1 MDASARIFIAGAGGL
16 VGSAV
21 VRHLRAEGFTNLLT
35 PNRTELD
42 LTDQTAINT
51 FFEREHPEYVFLVA
65 GKVGGILAN
74 STHPADFIRD
84 NILIQALVIDAA
96 HRNGVRKL
104 LDLGSSCIYPKQAPQ
119 PMTEDCLLTSALEP
133 TNEWYAVAKITGLKM
148 CQAFHRQY
156 GFNAISLMPTN
167 LYGPGDNFDLES
179 SHVLPAMLRK
189 FHDAKET
196 GASEVVLWGTGAPKR
211 EFLFVE
217 DLADACLFVM
227 RNYDG
232 EQFLNVGT
240 GQDLSIRE
248 LAELVAE
255 VTGFSGGIVWDSTM
269 PDGTPRKLLDVS
281 RLHALGWK
289 AKTSLPD
296 GIRISYKWFLE
307 HRTTAK
313 GGA

>member
-1 MDASARIFIAGAGGL
+1 MDMQSRIFVAGAGGL

-21 VRHLRAEGFTNLLT
+21 VQRLQTEGFTNLLLPT
-35 PNRTELD
+35 RAELD
-42 LTDQTAINT
+42 LTDQAAINS
-51 FFEREHPEYVFLVA
+51 FFARERPEYVFLVA
-65 GKVGGILAN
+65 GKVGGIHAN
-74 STHPADFIRD
+74 STYPADFIRD

-96 HRNGVRKL
+96 HRYGAVKL
-104 LDLGSSCIYPKQAPQ
+104 LDLGSSCIYPKLAPQ
-119 PMTEDCLLTSALEP
+119 PMTEDCLLTSGLEP

-196 GASEVVLWGTGAPKR
+196 GASEVVLWGTGSPRR
-211 EFLFVE
+211 EFLFVD

-240 GQDLSIRE
+240 GHDLSIRE
-248 LAELVAE
+248 LAELVAQ
-255 VTGFSGGIVWDSTM
+255 VTGFSGRIAWDSSM

-281 RLHALGWK
+281 RLLALGWK

-296 GIRISYKWFLE
+296 GIRHSYDWFLE
-307 HRTTAK
+307 NRARIR

>member
-1 MDASARIFIAGAGGL
+1 METNARVFIAGGRGL

-21 VRHLRAEGFTNLLT
+21 VRHLRSEGFTNLLT
-35 PNRTELD
+35 PTRAELD
-42 LTDQTAINT
+42 LTDQTAINA
-51 FFEREHPEYVFLVA
+51 FFERERPEYVFLVA

-74 STHPADFIRD
+74 SSHPADFIRD

-96 HRNGVRKL
+96 HRFGVRKL

-189 FHDAKET
+189 FHDAKAT

-248 LAELVAE
+248 LADRVAE
-255 VTGFSGGIVWDSTM
+255 VTGYRGGIAWDSSK
-269 PDGTPRKLLDVS
+269 PDGTARKLLDVS

-289 AKTSLPD
+289 AKTSLSD
-296 GIRISYKWFLE
+296 GLRISYEWFLA
-307 HRTTAK
+307 HHATLR
-313 GGA
+313 GA